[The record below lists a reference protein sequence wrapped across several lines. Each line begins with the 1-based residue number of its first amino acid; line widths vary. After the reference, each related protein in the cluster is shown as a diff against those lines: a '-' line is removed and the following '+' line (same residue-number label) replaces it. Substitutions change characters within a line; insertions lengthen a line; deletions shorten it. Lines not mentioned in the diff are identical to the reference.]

1 MDYQKVKFSKLAV
14 TVIDAFKSWMQV
26 LAIYEKFISHPSFMN
41 SRVSEKGLLQL
52 LFDLKFLADVLSG
65 GQDVNL
71 ESLRAVGTQDLAPS
85 SALKGPTSLKADVGR
100 QRWINKLLDDLHNR
114 IDPIDWAT

>member
-1 MDYQKVKFSKLAV
+1 
-14 TVIDAFKSWMQV
+14 
-26 LAIYEKFISHPSFMN
+26 MN

-65 GQDVNL
+65 GHEVHLENVGAVIGSENL
-71 ESLRAVGTQDLAPS
+71 AASFPRKESSITLNQ
-85 SALKGPTSLKADVGR
+85 SALKSDIGR
-100 QRWINKLLDDLHNR
+100 KRWVNKLLDDLRNH

>member
-1 MDYQKVKFSKLAV
+1 MPSKFC
-14 TVIDAFKSWMQV
+14 MQV
-26 LAIYEKFISHPSFMN
+26 LTIYEKFMSHPSFMN

-65 GQDVNL
+65 GKEVNL
-71 ESLRAVGTQDLAPS
+71 ENVGGVGTENLAPLESTS
-85 SALKGPTSLKADVGR
+85 SKQTAMKADIAR
-100 QRWINKLLDDLHNR
+100 KRWVNKLLDDLHNH

>member
-1 MDYQKVKFSKLAV
+1 MRSLIVNCLTGGSFN
-14 TVIDAFKSWMQV
+14 AFKFCMQV
-26 LAIYEKFISHPSFMN
+26 LTIYEKFMSHPSFMN

-65 GQDVNL
+65 GQEVHLGNVGV
-71 ESLRAVGTQDLAPS
+71 VGTENLAPLKESTS
-85 SALKGPTSLKADVGR
+85 SKQTVVKADIAR
-100 QRWINKLLDDLHNR
+100 KRWVNKLLDDLRNR